1 MKLHTYEPA
10 TDKCTAGKNKRVRKI
25 IIRTNT
31 ASLVEDRKGTCVGI
45 HHVSD
50 FEVGDEFLLGAV
62 AALAV
67 LDGDPDLSAMKDLD
81 QEIKLLV

>member
-10 TDKCTAGKNKRVRKI
+10 TDKCNAGKTKPGRKI
-25 IIRTNT
+25 IIQTNT
-31 ASLVEDRKGTCVGI
+31 ASIIEDRKGTCVGV
-45 HHVSD
+45 HHVAD
-50 FEVGDEFLLGAV
+50 FEVGDELLLGAV

-67 LDGDPDLSAMKDLD
+67 LDGDPDFSAMKDLD